1 MHRRAKG
8 SASRGRGGIY
18 AQVLHERVLAADVD
32 HLAEADLRDDR
43 AELAARG
50 RDTVRGGA
58 VARRERLPRDDERGR
73 VRAEVLEEVREAV
86 EEDKRVARAVRR
98 GEFVVGEA

>member
-1 MHRRAKG
+1 M
-8 SASRGRGGIY
+8 
-18 AQVLHERVLAADVD
+18 LHERVLAADVD

-58 VARRERLPRDDERGR
+58 VARRERLSGYDEGGR
-73 VRAEVLEEVREAV
+73 VRPEVLEEVCQAV
-86 EEDKRVARAVRR
+86 EEYERLGGGMGGDELLVTETHAAEEDGKN
-98 GEFVVGEA
+98 GEAH

>member
-1 MHRRAKG
+1 M
-8 SASRGRGGIY
+8 
-18 AQVLHERVLAADVD
+18 LHERVLAADVD

-58 VARRERLPRDDERGR
+58 VARRERLAGYDEGGR
-73 VRAEVLEEVREAV
+73 VRPEVLEEVREAV
-86 EEDKRVARAVRR
+86 EEDERLLGRVRR
-98 GEFVVGEA
+98 GELVVAEACERTAKSATQPLSAC